1 MCQVDELQTELSAA
15 VQSHKDESARIQA
28 DSSAAVHSQKEFA
41 RKQIEQ
47 VQEEYKELVAS
58 LREALGEE
66 VTTRAEVAKLCDEI
80 RVLTADRDNVR
91 RQANKL
97 LCISAVEQLKRFSHS
112 RFCQVGELRTELS
125 AAVQSHKDESAR
137 MVAEQEEYKVL
148 VASLRGE
155 VGRLSEQL
163 RLVSA
168 ERDRADAMRAA
179 SQSGREVEELQK
191 QLLESLRAEVARHAE
206 QHQIATAERD
216 EMRKQACE
224 LGSGLCSMPLL
235 RPFAVAGV

>member
-1 MCQVDELQTELSAA
+1 MCAAKQGGDSRLCQVDELQ
-15 VQSHKDESARIQA
+15 
-28 DSSAAVHSQKEFA
+28 
-41 RKQIEQ
+41 
-47 VQEEYKELVAS
+47 
-58 LREALGEE
+58 
-66 VTTRAEVAKLCDEI
+66 
-80 RVLTADRDNVR
+80 
-91 RQANKL
+91 
-97 LCISAVEQLKRFSHS
+97 
-112 RFCQVGELRTELS
+112 TELS